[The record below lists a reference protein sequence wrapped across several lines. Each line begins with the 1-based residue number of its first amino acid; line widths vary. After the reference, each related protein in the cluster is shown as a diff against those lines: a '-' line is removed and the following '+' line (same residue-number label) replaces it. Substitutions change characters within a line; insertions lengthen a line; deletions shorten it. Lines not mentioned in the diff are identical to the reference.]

1 MFRPQQELSQWSLLG
16 SADLLLKY
24 SETIQILQPFP
35 KVLTPKNLI
44 GIDMSAKIYIGTAG
58 WSYNDWEGIFY
69 PLGMQRRREHPLT
82 YLAECFNMVE
92 INASFYGYIKP
103 EWAKVWAKRV
113 DAVNPNF
120 KFTAKLHNSFTHAS
134 RDMPGPTSAASI
146 NPTADNEMR
155 VREGLDSLAS
165 IDKLGAVL
173 AQFPLSY
180 KNTPLNREYLA
191 ILARRFNEYPLVIEV
206 RDDSWDSPDTI
217 RYLTELQIAFCN
229 IDWVPAKTTLQ
240 GTQYVTSRLGYVR
253 LHGRHPK
260 YDYLYKP
267 AELKTWAE
275 KIQNI
280 AQATDVTYAVTN
292 NTPGAKAVV
301 SGLQLKYLL
310 TGSRVKAPESL
321 LRQFPELRDVAD
333 PLHAEAN
340 GLIA

>member
-1 MFRPQQELSQWSLLG
+1 M
-16 SADLLLKY
+16 D
-24 SETIQILQPFP
+24 T
-35 KVLTPKNLI
+35 
-44 GIDMSAKIYIGTAG
+44 SAKIFVGTAG
-58 WSYNDWEGIFY
+58 WSYDDWEGVFY

-82 YLAECFNMVE
+82 YLAQCFDMVE
-92 INASFYGYIKP
+92 INASFYGHIKP

-146 NPTADNEMR
+146 NPTQEGEMR

-165 IDKLGAVL
+165 IGKLGGVL

-191 ILARRFNEYPLVIEV
+191 ILKRRFNEYSLVIEV
-206 RDDSWDSPDTI
+206 RDQSWDMPETI
-217 RYLTELQIAFCN
+217 RYLSELQIGFCN
-229 IDWVPAKTTLQ
+229 IDWVPSKATLER
-240 GTQYVTSRLGYVR
+240 TEYATSRMGYVR
-253 LHGRHPK
+253 LHGRHAK
-260 YDYLYKP
+260 YDYLYKLT
-267 AELKTWAE
+267 ELKTWVE

-280 AQATDVTYAVTN
+280 ARATDVIYVVTN
-292 NTPGAKAVV
+292 NTPDAKAVV

-310 TGSRVKAPESL
+310 TGLRVKAPESL

-333 PLHAEAN
+333 PLHTEAN